1 MARFRGN
8 KKKSIF
14 MQAKVTYLFI
24 SWLNFIQKMFYFF
37 VRIMDR
43 FATNTVF
50 FVIYVTN
57 NDKNVVNSC
66 PDVIFVLTGD
76 SVRTG
81 K

>member
-1 MARFRGN
+1 
-8 KKKSIF
+8 
-14 MQAKVTYLFI
+14 
-24 SWLNFIQKMFYFF
+24 MFYFF
-37 VRIMDR
+37 GKIMDR

-66 PDVIFVLTGD
+66 PDVIFVLTGG